1 MSYYYRQPVSFFGVP
16 IAPVTRNL
24 LIVNVVA
31 FVLQSL
37 FLNRFLDYVAL
48 VPAYALGKGM
58 VWQFVTYMFLHGGF
72 FHLFFNMFLLWMFG
86 SEIERYWGSSEFLK
100 YYFVTGVG
108 GGVLSCVFSPSSFV
122 PIVGASGAIFG
133 LLLAYGMAFPDRQI
147 YMYFLVPIRAKYL
160 VLILGAI
167 ELLAVASPGGDG
179 IARFAHL
186 GGLLFGFLYIKKE
199 RLGFALRRRWG
210 GLTKNRRVR
219 LVRPDRRHRSSGDR
233 VRPDSH
239 AWEDDESGERNTGLD
254 WGREEREAG
263 ESGSR
268 ANDDGERGSEQKEVD
283 AILDKISRSG
293 IDSLTDQEKEA
304 LRRASDRR
312 RLH

>member
-1 MSYYYRQPVSFFGVP
+1 MSYHYRQPASFFGVP

-24 LIVNVVA
+24 LIANVAA
-31 FVLQSL
+31 FVLQNI
-37 FLNRFLDYVAL
+37 FLNRFLDYLAL

-58 VWQFVTYMFLHGGF
+58 LWQFVTYMFLHGGF
-72 FHLFFNMFLLWMFG
+72 FHLFFNMLLLWMFG

-100 YYFVTGVG
+100 YYFVTGIG

-147 YMYFLVPIRAKYL
+147 YLYFLVPIRAKYL
-160 VLILGAI
+160 VLILGGI

-199 RLGFALRRRWG
+199 RLGFAVRRWWG
-210 GLTKNRRVR
+210 SLARNRKIR
-219 LVRPDRRHRSSGDR
+219 LVRPGRG
-233 VRPDSH
+233 RP
-239 AWEDDESGERNTGLD
+239 ASGERD
-254 WGREEREAG
+254 WSDERNAGFDWEREERDAG
-263 ESGSR
+263 
-268 ANDDGERGSEQKEVD
+268 ADRGQEEGGARDREQEEVD
-283 AILDKISRSG
+283 AILDKIGRRG
-293 IDSLTDQEKEA
+293 MDSLTDEEKET
-304 LRRASDRR
+304 LRRASKRT

>member
-1 MSYYYRQPVSFFGVP
+1 LSYYYRQPASFFGVP

-24 LIVNVVA
+24 LIANVVVYA
-31 FVLQSL
+31 LQVL
-37 FLNRFLDYVAL
+37 FLNRFLDYLAL

-58 VWQFVTYMFLHGGF
+58 IWQFATYMFLHGGF

-86 SEIERYWGSSEFLK
+86 SEIERYWGSTEFLK

-133 LLLAYGMAFPDRQI
+133 LLLAYGLAFPDRQI
-147 YMYFLVPIRAKYL
+147 YIYFLVPIRAKYL
-160 VLILGAI
+160 VLILGGI

-186 GGLLFGFLYIKKE
+186 GGLLFGLLYIKKE
-199 RLGFALRRRWG
+199 RIGFAVRRRWG
-210 GLTKNRRVR
+210 RLKGNRRVR
-219 LVRPDRRHRSSGDR
+219 LVRPGRGGRSAR
-233 VRPDSH
+233 E
-239 AWEDDESGERNTGLD
+239 WEQEESGERNASFD
-254 WGREEREAG
+254 WEREERDPERA
-263 ESGSR
+263 SR
-268 ANDDGERGSEQKEVD
+268 KEDGAVGPDPEQDEVD
-283 AILDKISRSG
+283 AILDKIGRTG
-293 IDSLTDQEKEA
+293 MGSLTDQERET
-304 LRRASDRR
+304 LRRASERR

>member
-1 MSYYYRQPVSFFGVP
+1 MSNYYRQPVSFFGVS

-24 LIVNVVA
+24 LVANVVVYA
-31 FVLQSL
+31 LQVL

-58 VWQFVTYMFLHGGF
+58 VWQFATYMFLHWGF
-72 FHLFFNMFLLWMFG
+72 FHLLFNMFLLWMFG
-86 SEIERYWGSSEFLK
+86 SEIERYWGSGEFLK

-108 GGVLSCVFSPSSFV
+108 GGVLSCVFSPGSFI

-147 YMYFLVPIRAKYL
+147 YIYFLVPIRAKYL

-186 GGLLFGFLYIKKE
+186 GGLLFGFLYIKRE
-199 RLGFALRRRWG
+199 RFGFALRRRWG
-210 GLTKNRRVR
+210 RLTRNRRVK
-219 LVRPDRRHRSSGDR
+219 LVRPDWKRREGKEGEDADRDGADRKDPGRIDREQRGD
-233 VRPDSH
+233 PD
-239 AWEDDESGERNTGLD
+239 
-254 WGREEREAG
+254 EE
-263 ESGSR
+263 
-268 ANDDGERGSEQKEVD
+268 EVN
-283 AILDKISRSG
+283 AILDKINRSG
-293 IDSLTDQEKEA
+293 MGSLTDREKET

>member
-1 MSYYYRQPVSFFGVP
+1 LSYYYRQPASFFGVP

-24 LIVNVVA
+24 LIANVVVYA
-31 FVLQSL
+31 LQVL
-37 FLNRFLDYVAL
+37 FLNRFLDYLAL

-58 VWQFVTYMFLHGGF
+58 IWQFATYMFLHGGF

-86 SEIERYWGSSEFLK
+86 SEIERYWGSTEFLK

-133 LLLAYGMAFPDRQI
+133 LLLAYGLAFPDRQI
-147 YMYFLVPIRAKYL
+147 YIYFLVPIRAKYL
-160 VLILGAI
+160 VFILGGI

-199 RLGFALRRRWG
+199 RIGFAVRRRWARLKG
-210 GLTKNRRVR
+210 NKRVR
-219 LVRPDRRHRSSGDR
+219 LVRSDRGGRGAGNWEQDDSAERNASFDWEREGRDPEGGRREEHGPEGGGDR
-233 VRPDSH
+233 EPDP
-239 AWEDDESGERNTGLD
+239 
-254 WGREEREAG
+254 
-263 ESGSR
+263 
-268 ANDDGERGSEQKEVD
+268 EQEEVD
-283 AILDKISRSG
+283 AILDKIGRRG
-293 IDSLTDQEKEA
+293 MDSLTDEERET
-304 LRRASDRR
+304 LRRASERR

>member
-1 MSYYYRQPVSFFGVP
+1 LSYYYRRPVSFFGVP

-24 LIVNVVA
+24 LIANAAA
-31 FVLQSL
+31 FVLQIL

-147 YMYFLVPIRAKYL
+147 YIYFLVPIRAKY
-160 VLILGAI
+160 VVVILGAI

-186 GGLLFGFLYIKKE
+186 GGLLFGFIYIKKE
-199 RLGFALRRRWG
+199 RLGFGLRRRWG
-210 GLTKNRRVR
+210 GLTRNRRVR
-219 LVRPDRRHRSSGDR
+219 LVRPDRARA
-233 VRPDSH
+233 VRDV
-239 AWEDDESGERNTGLD
+239 WENDESGERNTGVD
-254 WGREEREAG
+254 WGREERD
-263 ESGSR
+263 SGGGR
-268 ANDDGERGSEQKEVD
+268 REGGDGARDPEQEEVD

-293 IDSLTDQEKEA
+293 MGSLTDEEKEK